1 MERPPESLWTC
12 CEHLD
17 FQSCYDSWRCIRRT
31 QLSVALHPGCVG
43 TEKTKSLNIPGPE
56 SARGVKERSLPLL
69 WHCLF
74 RTEHFKAI
82 LLCCQP
88 FGRTMAKCCLWGISA
103 WLISSLHLLV
113 QALLPGARLSF
124 WEQGVAQHRSQWP
137 QVLAVPAWMVRGRSE
152 QKQCRLESKKPKWM
166 A

>member
-1 MERPPESLWTC
+1 MERPPESPWRC
-12 CEHLD
+12 REHLD
-17 FQSCYDSWRCIRRT
+17 FQSCYDSWWCIRRT

-43 TEKTKSLNIPGPE
+43 IEETESLNIPGPE

-82 LLCCQP
+82 LLHHQP
-88 FGRTMAKCCLWGISA
+88 FGRTMAKCCLRGISA

-113 QALLPGARLSF
+113 QPLLPGAWLGF
-124 WEQGVAQHRSQWP
+124 GEQGVAQHRPRWP
-137 QVLAVPAWMVRGRSE
+137 QVPAEPAWMVRSRSE
-152 QKQCRLESKKPKWM
+152 QK
-166 A
+166 